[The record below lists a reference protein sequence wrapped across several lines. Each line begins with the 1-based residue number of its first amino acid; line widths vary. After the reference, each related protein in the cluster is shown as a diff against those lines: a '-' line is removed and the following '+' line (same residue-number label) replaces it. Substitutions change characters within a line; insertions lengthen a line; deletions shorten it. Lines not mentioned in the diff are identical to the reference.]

1 MSILYPIIES
11 EDGPLI
17 SYSQVRVYDVMKAHE
32 KGLNRYEICKSYDL
46 LPIQLE
52 SALEYMAQ
60 NRTELEAGLGE
71 REQNGQLN
79 NNRHE
84 SGYSVIETGIGPVIS
99 DSRTTVYDVMQV
111 YDEGF
116 SFYDICRTY
125 NLKPLQMEAALS
137 YIQEHRQTLETKL
150 AEILIKKAEY
160 ERYHR
165 AIEAEAWKRI
175 AQLPMTP
182 ERAKF
187 YAKREEL
194 RHRRLAYGKIE
205 ASERAYNAWLKENR
219 RRATHRA
226 AERKVH
232 ANYSQ

>member
-1 MSILYPIIES
+1 MSFYPIIES

-17 SYSQVRVYDVMKAHE
+17 SDSQVTVYDVMEAHK
-32 KGLNRYEICKSYDL
+32 KGLRRYEICKTYDL

-52 SALEYMAQ
+52 SALEYMAA
-60 NRTELEAGLGE
+60 NRLELEAELKKQ
-71 REQNGQLN
+71 EQNGHLN
-79 NNRHE
+79 NNGHQ
-84 SGYSVIETGIGPVIS
+84 GHYTVIQSGIGPVIS

-111 YDEGF
+111 YDEGL

-125 NLKPLQMEAALS
+125 NLKPLQMEAALE
-137 YIQEHRQTLETKL
+137 YITEHRQTLEAELK
-150 AEILIKKAEY
+150 EILIKKAEY

-194 RHRRLAYGKIE
+194 RRRRIASGKQE

-219 RRATHRA
+219 RRAAHRA
-226 AERKVH
+226 AERKAH

>member
-11 EDGPLI
+11 KDGPLI
-17 SYSQVRVYDVMKAHE
+17 SYSQVTVYDVMEAHKKE
-32 KGLNRYEICKSYDL
+32 LSHYDICKSYDL

-60 NRTELEAGLGE
+60 NRRELEAGLLK
-71 REQNGQLN
+71 REQNGHLN
-79 NNRHE
+79 NNGHLNR
-84 SGYSVIETGIGPVIS
+84 YCVIESGIGPVIS

-125 NLKPLQMEAALS
+125 NLKPLQMEAALE
-137 YIQEHRQTLETKL
+137 YITKHRQTLEAEL
-150 AEILIKKAEY
+150 VEILRKKAEY

-165 AIEAEAWKRI
+165 AIQAEVEKKI

-182 ERAKF
+182 ERARF
-187 YAKREEL
+187 YAKREEN
-194 RHRRLAYGKIE
+194 RRRWIAEGKVE
-205 ASERAYNAWLKENR
+205 ASERVYNAWLKENG
-219 RRATHRA
+219 RRAAHRA
-226 AERKVH
+226 AKREAH
-232 ANYSQ
+232 ANYS